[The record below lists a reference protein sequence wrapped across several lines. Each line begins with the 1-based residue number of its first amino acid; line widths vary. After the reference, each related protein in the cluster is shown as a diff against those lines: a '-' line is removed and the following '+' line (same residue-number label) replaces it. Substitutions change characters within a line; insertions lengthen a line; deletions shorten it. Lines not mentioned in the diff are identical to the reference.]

1 MSKLSN
7 RIVLAITLLTIL
19 VSFAMGYVI
28 IDRAFDIVEKESR
41 QKLIEMAHRIG
52 SEFDYE
58 VREVENIREQVNNLI
73 ETTID
78 LEALKT
84 DPGYMEK
91 YKDQIAP
98 IIERMASKAKVSRS
112 VYVFFDPKLDGN
124 AHDVWYADLHGSGDV
139 FRQEEFDRSFYENP
153 SPEKDWYFKPKN
165 LKRPYW
171 TDPYRGNAY
180 FDNHLIYISHTAPI
194 YVNDVFVG
202 VAGADFYFDE
212 LRNRIRDISLYET
225 GYAVLFNEKM
235 EALIHPTLEEGVS
248 LKDINDGQYTW
259 LADEIEKGEPIIE
272 YTWVDGTEKLIASTR
287 LLNDWI
293 IAVAPQKSEVFR
305 SVENMRRMIW
315 VVALLGGFIA
325 AIVGLI
331 IGRKLVKP
339 IEQIVLDINKI
350 GLGDYDNS
358 IKAVYR
364 KRRDEIGILANSVEK
379 MRETQKI
386 SFEEIKEQKSKLEKR
401 VEERTQEL
409 IQTNEYLEESMAK
422 LEEKQAELILTNEA
436 LEDALEVTR
445 MTQKQ
450 LIESEK
456 IASLG
461 YLVGGIAHEI
471 NTPVGNSVT
480 LITYMQRE
488 SESISEKLETGQIK
502 KKDLDDFVKATL
514 EASDNIYKNLRM
526 TSDLVNRFKQLAAS
540 ESIESVIHFNVYEY
554 LSLIVKSMGIS
565 EETGRVQVE
574 IEGDK
579 ALEVYTDA
587 GKFSQIFTNLISNSL
602 QHGFTNGK
610 GGNIRISYEN
620 VKADLFIKYE
630 DDGRGIESEYLDSI
644 YTPFFTT
651 KFSGETKG
659 LGLNIVYNVVTKLF
673 NGSIR
678 CDSEVGRGTIFFIKL
693 NIGSPAVDE

>member
-58 VREVENIREQVNNLI
+58 VREVENIREQVNNLV
-73 ETTID
+73 ETTFD
-78 LEALKT
+78 LAALRT
-84 DPGYMEK
+84 DPNYMDK

-98 IIERMASKAKVSRS
+98 IIERMASNAKVSRS
-112 VYVFFDPKLDGN
+112 VYVFFDPALDGKTN
-124 AHDVWYADLHGSGDV
+124 DVWYADLHGTGRV
-139 FRQEEFDRSFYENP
+139 FRQEEFDMSFYENP
-153 SPEKDWYFKPKN
+153 SPEKDWYFKAKE

-171 TDPYRGNAY
+171 TDPYRGNAS
-180 FDNHLIYISHTAPI
+180 FDSHLIYISHTAPI
-194 YVNDVFVG
+194 YVDNKFIG

-212 LRNRIRDISLYET
+212 LRNRIRNISLYET
-225 GYAVLFNEKM
+225 GYAVLFNDEM

-248 LKDINDGQYTW
+248 LKDINKGEYIW
-259 LADEIEKGEPIIE
+259 LAEKMEAGEPVIE
-272 YTWVDGTEKLIASTR
+272 YTWVDGTQKIIASTR

-293 IAVAPQKSEVFR
+293 IAVAPSKEEVFR
-305 SVENMRRMIW
+305 SVENMRKMIW

-325 AIVGLI
+325 ALVGLV

-358 IKAVYR
+358 IKEVYR

-379 MRETQKI
+379 MRVTQ
-386 SFEEIKEQKSKLEKR
+386 QKSFNEINDQKLKLEKR

-409 IQTNEYLEESMAK
+409 IKTNEYLEESMAK
-422 LEEKQAELILTNEA
+422 LEENQAELILTNEA

-488 SESISEKLETGQIK
+488 SKSISQKLETGQIK
-502 KKDLDDFVKATL
+502 KKDLSDFVNSTL

-540 ESIESVIHFNVYEY
+540 ESIESVIHFNVHEY
-554 LSLIVKSMGIS
+554 LSLIVKSMGIAQ
-565 EETGRVQVE
+565 ETGSIQVD

-579 ALEVYTDA
+579 NLEIHTDA

-602 QHGFTNGK
+602 QHGFTSSK
-610 GGNIRISYEN
+610 GGSIRISYEN
-620 VKADLFIKYE
+620 VGDDLFIKYE
-630 DDGRGIESEYLDSI
+630 DDGRGIEKDYLDSI

-693 NIGSPAVDE
+693 NIE

>member
-58 VREVENIREQVNNLI
+58 VREVENIREQVNNLV

-78 LEALKT
+78 LAALRT
-84 DPGYMEK
+84 DPNYMDK

-98 IIERMASKAKVSRS
+98 IIERMASNAKVSRS
-112 VYVFFDPKLDGN
+112 VYVFFDPALDGKTN
-124 AHDVWYADLHGSGDV
+124 DVWYADLHGTGRV
-139 FRQEEFDRSFYENP
+139 FRQEEFDMSFYENP
-153 SPEKDWYFKPKN
+153 SPEKDWYFKAKE

-171 TDPYRGNAY
+171 TDPYRGNAS
-180 FDNHLIYISHTAPI
+180 FDSHLIYISHTAPI
-194 YVNDVFVG
+194 YVDNKFVG

-225 GYAVLFNEKM
+225 GYAVLFNDEM

-248 LKDINDGQYTW
+248 LKDIN
-259 LADEIEKGEPIIE
+259 KGEYIWLVEKMEAGEPVIE
-272 YTWVDGTEKLIASTR
+272 YTWVDGTQKIIASTK

-293 IAVAPQKSEVFR
+293 IAVAPSKEEVFR
-305 SVENMRRMIW
+305 SVENMRKMIW

-325 AIVGLI
+325 ALVGLV

-358 IKAVYR
+358 IKEVYR

-379 MRETQKI
+379 MRVTQ
-386 SFEEIKEQKSKLEKR
+386 QKSFNEINDQKLKLEKR

-409 IQTNEYLEESMAK
+409 IKTNEYLEESMAK
-422 LEEKQAELILTNEA
+422 LEENQAELILTNEA

-488 SESISEKLETGQIK
+488 SKSISQKLETGQIK
-502 KKDLDDFVKATL
+502 KKDLSDFVNSTL

-540 ESIESVIHFNVYEY
+540 ESIESVIHFNIHEY

-565 EETGRVQVE
+565 QETGSIQVD

-579 ALEVYTDA
+579 NLEIHTDA

-602 QHGFTNGK
+602 QHGFTSSK
-610 GGNIRISYEN
+610 GGIIRISYEN
-620 VKADLFIKYE
+620 VGDDLFIKYE
-630 DDGRGIESEYLDSI
+630 DDGRGIEKDYLDSI

-693 NIGSPAVDE
+693 NIE

>member
-58 VREVENIREQVNNLI
+58 VREVENIREQVNNLV

-78 LEALKT
+78 LAALRI
-84 DPGYMEK
+84 DPNYMDK

-98 IIERMASKAKVSRS
+98 IIERMASNAKVSRS
-112 VYVFFDPKLDGN
+112 VYVFFDPALDGKAN
-124 AHDVWYADLHGSGDV
+124 DVWYADLHGTGRV
-139 FRQEEFDRSFYENP
+139 FRQEEFDMSFYENP
-153 SPEKDWYFKPKN
+153 SPEKDWYFKAKE

-171 TDPYRGNAY
+171 TDPYRGNAS
-180 FDNHLIYISHTAPI
+180 FDSHLIYISHTAPI
-194 YVNDVFVG
+194 YVDNKFVG

-225 GYAVLFNEKM
+225 GYAVLFNDEM

-248 LKDINDGQYTW
+248 LKDINKGEYIW
-259 LADEIEKGEPIIE
+259 LAEKMEAGEPVIE
-272 YTWVDGTEKLIASTR
+272 YTWVDGTQKIIASTK

-293 IAVAPQKSEVFR
+293 IAVAPSKEEVFR
-305 SVENMRRMIW
+305 SVENMRKMIW

-325 AIVGLI
+325 ALVGLV

-358 IKAVYR
+358 IKEIYR

-379 MRETQKI
+379 MRVTQ
-386 SFEEIKEQKSKLEKR
+386 QKSFNEINDQKLKLEKR

-409 IQTNEYLEESMAK
+409 IKTNEYLEESMAK
-422 LEEKQAELILTNEA
+422 LEENQAELILTNEA

-488 SESISEKLETGQIK
+488 SKSISQKLETGQIK
-502 KKDLDDFVKATL
+502 KKDLSDFVNSTL

-540 ESIESVIHFNVYEY
+540 ESIESVIHFNIHEY

-565 EETGRVQVE
+565 QETGSIQVD

-579 ALEVYTDA
+579 NLEIHTDA

-602 QHGFTNGK
+602 QHGFTSSK
-610 GGNIRISYEN
+610 GGSIRISYEN
-620 VKADLFIKYE
+620 VGDDLFIKYE
-630 DDGRGIESEYLDSI
+630 DDGRGIEKDYLDSI

-693 NIGSPAVDE
+693 NIE

>member
-58 VREVENIREQVNNLI
+58 VREVENIREQVNNLV
-73 ETTID
+73 ETTFD
-78 LEALKT
+78 LAALRT
-84 DPGYMEK
+84 DPNYMDK

-98 IIERMASKAKVSRS
+98 IIERMASNAKVSRS
-112 VYVFFDPKLDGN
+112 VYVFFDPALDGKTN
-124 AHDVWYADLHGSGDV
+124 DVWYADLHGTGRV
-139 FRQEEFDRSFYENP
+139 FRQEEFDMSFYENP
-153 SPEKDWYFKPKN
+153 SPEKDWYFKAKE

-171 TDPYRGNAY
+171 TDPYRGNAS
-180 FDNHLIYISHTAPI
+180 FDSHLIYISHTAPI
-194 YVNDVFVG
+194 YVDNKFIG

-212 LRNRIRDISLYET
+212 LRNRIRNISLYET
-225 GYAVLFNEKM
+225 GYAVLFNDEM

-248 LKDINDGQYTW
+248 LKDINKGEYIW
-259 LADEIEKGEPIIE
+259 LAEKMEAGEPVIE
-272 YTWVDGTEKLIASTR
+272 YTWVDGTQKIVASTR

-293 IAVAPQKSEVFR
+293 IAVAPSKEEVFR
-305 SVENMRRMIW
+305 SVENMRKMIW

-325 AIVGLI
+325 ALVGLV

-358 IKAVYR
+358 IKEVYR

-379 MRETQKI
+379 MRVTQ
-386 SFEEIKEQKSKLEKR
+386 QKSFNEINDQKLKLEKR

-409 IQTNEYLEESMAK
+409 IKTNEYLEESMAK
-422 LEEKQAELILTNEA
+422 LEENQAELILTNEA

-488 SESISEKLETGQIK
+488 SKSISQKLETGQIK
-502 KKDLDDFVKATL
+502 KKDLSDFVNSTL

-540 ESIESVIHFNVYEY
+540 ESIESVIHFNVHEY
-554 LSLIVKSMGIS
+554 LSLIVKSMGIAQ
-565 EETGRVQVE
+565 ETGSIQVD

-579 ALEVYTDA
+579 NLEIHTDA

-602 QHGFTNGK
+602 QHGFTSSK
-610 GGNIRISYEN
+610 GGSIRISYEN
-620 VKADLFIKYE
+620 VGDDLFIKYE
-630 DDGRGIESEYLDSI
+630 DDGRGIEKDYLDSI

-693 NIGSPAVDE
+693 NIE